1 MIDPAKLRERFNI
14 RFENETLS
22 SQHKHA
28 KNVTSFIF
36 VPAGLHQWEEG
47 WETGG
52 EARYILMSTTFRQR
66 YDAF

>member
-47 WETGG
+47 WETGVNQDT
-52 EARYILMSTTFRQR
+52 A
-66 YDAF
+66 